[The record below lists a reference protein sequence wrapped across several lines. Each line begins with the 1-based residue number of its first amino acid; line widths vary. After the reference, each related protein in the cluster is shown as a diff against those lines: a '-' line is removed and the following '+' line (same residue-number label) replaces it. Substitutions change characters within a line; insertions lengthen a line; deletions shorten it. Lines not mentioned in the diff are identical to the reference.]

1 MGKGQDLYKKAKTL
15 IPGGTM
21 LLSKRP
27 EMFLPENWPAYF
39 SKAKGCKIW
48 DLENNELVDMSI
60 MGIGTNTLG
69 YSHDEVDNAVLETV
83 KKGNMST
90 LSCPEEVYLAEKL
103 IEINPWAD
111 MVKFARSGGEANS
124 IAIRIARAASSK
136 KNIAFCGYHG
146 WHDWYLATN
155 IVNKNSL
162 NSHLLDGIK
171 TTGVPENLRG
181 TVFPFKYND
190 LQELIKIVQRQNIGV
205 IIMEVR
211 RYIEPN
217 NNFLGKIRN
226 LCNKKKI
233 VLIFDECTSGF
244 RQTFGGL
251 HKLYGVNPDIAMYGK
266 ALGNGYA
273 INAVVGTRDVMEYAN
288 KSFISSTFWGERA
301 GFAAALKTLQIMN
314 EIKSWK
320 IITKYGEDIICN
332 WKKIAAEN
340 SLKLNINGIP
350 ALASFSFEKNNLL
363 YKTLIAQEFLKKN
376 MLASNI
382 IYVSIFHSKKNMRK
396 YYDILYKVF
405 SIIKKCQDGENFK
418 EYLDTNISKEV
429 FERLN

>member
-1 MGKGQDLYKKAKTL
+1 LRNFFWKRALNV
-15 IPGGTM
+15 IPGGNT

-27 EMFLPENWPAYF
+27 DIWLPNLWPTHYI
-39 SKAKGCKIW
+39 KAQGIKIT
-48 DLENNELVDMSI
+48 DITNRVFTDYLFAV
-60 MGIGTNTLG
+60 GTNILG
-69 YSHDEVDNAVLETV
+69 YANKQIDNAVINAL
-83 KKGNMST
+83 KKGNMSS
-90 LSCPEEVYLAEKL
+90 LNCREEVLLAEKL
-103 IEINPWAD
+103 VEINPWAD

-124 IAIRIARAASSK
+124 IAIRIARAASAK

-155 IVNKNSL
+155 IANKNSL
-162 NSHLLDGIK
+162 NTHLLDGIK
-171 TTGVPENLRG
+171 TRGVPESLKG
-181 TVFPFKYND
+181 TVFPFRYND
-190 LQELIKIVQRQNIGV
+190 FEELIKIVQRKNVGV

-211 RYIEPN
+211 RYIEPK
-217 NNFLGKIRN
+217 NNFLAKIRD

-251 HKLYGVNPDIAMYGK
+251 HKLYGINPDMAMYGK

-273 INAVVGTRDVMEYAN
+273 INAVVGTRDVMQYAN
-288 KSFISSTFWGERA
+288 KSFISSTFWGERI
-301 GFAAALKTLQIMN
+301 GFAAALKTLEVMN
-314 EIKSWK
+314 KIKSWE
-320 IITKYGEDIICN
+320 IITNYGKNIIFN
-332 WKKIAAEN
+332 WRKIAQEN
-340 SLKLNINGIP
+340 SVKLNINSIP

-382 IYVSIFHSKKNMRK
+382 IYVSIFHNKKNMRK

-405 SIIKKCQDGENFK
+405 KIIKKCQEGENFK
-418 EYLDTNISKEV
+418 KYLDTHISKDV

>member
-1 MGKGQDLYKKAKTL
+1 MILRNLFWKKALKF
-15 IPGGTM
+15 IPGGNT

-27 EMFLPENWPAYF
+27 DIWLPNLWPTHYI
-39 SKAKGCKIW
+39 KAKGIKIT
-48 DLENNELVDMSI
+48 DVTNRVFSDYLFAV
-60 MGIGTNTLG
+60 GTNILG
-69 YSHDEVDNAVLETV
+69 YANKQIDGAVISAL
-83 KKGNMST
+83 KRGNMSS
-90 LSCPEEVYLAEKL
+90 LNCKEEVTLAQKL